1 MFLTMDGN
9 SMPKFLNTRNDS
21 DAKVGQF
28 FSEKRTTRT
37 GISASAATGF
47 LTEKG
52 EVIPFEPKDK
62 ALAKLKRIS

>member
-1 MFLTMDGN
+1 
-9 SMPKFLNTRNDS
+9 MPKFLIRVNDS

-28 FSEKRTTRT
+28 FLKNEHAA

-62 ALAKLKRIS
+62 AFGKIKRISVMASLNI